1 MKLRAALAMFVLA
14 ATQSPSIA
22 ATSDAYPTRPITIIV
37 PYAAGGT
44 TDVMARALATSLTNQ
59 LKQPVVIENKPGVGG
74 SMGVA
79 AMQTAKPDGYTLTM
93 TPVGIFRQ
101 PHLQTV
107 PWNPVRDVTYLA
119 TVLTYDFALAV
130 KADSPFKT
138 AKELVDFAKK
148 HPGEIDY
155 GTPGRYTGNQ
165 VVLAMLG
172 KREGVEFTH
181 IPYKGDADA
190 IAALLGG
197 HVKAAVVTNS
207 VLAQVKS
214 GKVRVLAT
222 ADEARNPEFQGV
234 PTLKELGYDVIVQS
248 PLGIG
253 GPANLPAPI
262 VEKLDKA
269 IKAALEDSE
278 VKAAAKNFGVRTYYL
293 DHDAYSAFAKNEYES
308 QKPLIS
314 DLGL

>member
-1 MKLRAALAMFVLA
+1 MKFSAALAISVLA
-14 ATQSPSIA
+14 VSQVPSA
-22 ATSDAYPTRPITIIV
+22 AAAQDNYPEKPITIIV
-37 PYAAGGT
+37 PYGAGGT
-44 TDVMARALATSLTNQ
+44 TDVMARALATSLSKQ

-101 PHLQTV
+101 PHLQPV
-107 PWNPVRDVTYLA
+107 SWNPIRDVTYIA
-119 TVLTYDFALAV
+119 TILTYDFALAV

-138 AKELVDFAKK
+138 AKDLVDYAKQ

-190 IAALLGG
+190 TAALVGG
-197 HVKAAVVTNS
+197 HVRAAVVTNS
-207 VLAQVKS
+207 ILAQVKS
-214 GKVRVLAT
+214 GNVRVLAT
-222 ADEARNPEFQGV
+222 ADEARNPEFAGV
-234 PTLKELGYDVIVQS
+234 PTLKELGYDVVVKS

-269 IKAALEDSE
+269 IKAALEDNE
-278 VKAAAKNFGVRTYYL
+278 VKTAAKNFGVRTYYL
-293 DHDAYSAFAKNEYES
+293 DHDAYAAFAKNEYET
-308 QKPLIS
+308 QKPLIT

>member
-1 MKLRAALAMFVLA
+1 MNLRAALAMFVLA
-14 ATQSPSIA
+14 ASQAPSAAASP
-22 ATSDAYPTRPITIIV
+22 DAYPTKPITIIV

-44 TDVMARALATSLTNQ
+44 TDVMARALAKSLANQ

-101 PHLQTV
+101 PLLQTV
-107 PWNPVRDVTYLA
+107 PWDPIRDVTYLA

-190 IAALLGG
+190 IAALMGG

-222 ADEARNPEFQGV
+222 ADDARNPEFQGV

-269 IKAALEDSE
+269 IKAALDDNE
-278 VKAAAKNFGVRTYYL
+278 VKTAAKNFGVRTYYL
-293 DHDAYSAFAKNEYES
+293 DHEAYAAFAKNEYES

>member
-1 MKLRAALAMFVLA
+1 MNLRAALAMFVLA
-14 ATQSPSIA
+14 ASQSASVVASP
-22 ATSDAYPTRPITIIV
+22 DAYPTRPITIIV

-44 TDVMARALATSLTNQ
+44 TDVMARALAKSLANQ

-101 PHLQTV
+101 PLLQTV
-107 PWNPVRDVTYLA
+107 PWDPIRDVTYLA

-190 IAALLGG
+190 IAALMGG

-222 ADEARNPEFQGV
+222 ADDARNPEFQGV

-262 VEKLDKA
+262 VEKLDNA
-269 IKAALEDSE
+269 IKAALDDNE
-278 VKAAAKNFGVRTYYL
+278 VKTAAKNFGVRTYYL
-293 DHDAYSAFAKNEYES
+293 DHEAYAAFAKNEYES